1 MKNITCILDNLAKS
15 TRCFPEQRKSRHPK
29 TKDYLQLNAN
39 ARDFKIKE
47 AGNFLD
53 RCQLNT
59 DEIHDFIYERC
70 HDNKIVKIP
79 QRRKNA
85 VCQISEEEKLGMKIV
100 LKMYF
105 QQKRLKEFG
114 ML

>member
-1 MKNITCILDNLAKS
+1 MRLD
-15 TRCFPEQRKSRHPK
+15 T
-29 TKDYLQLNAN
+29 N
-39 ARDFKIKE
+39 ARDFKIRE

-53 RCQLNT
+53 RCKLNI
-59 DEIHDFIYERC
+59 DEIQDFIYERC

-85 VCQISEEEKLGMKIV
+85 VCQISEEEKIGMKIL
-100 LKMYF
+100 LKIYF

-114 ML
+114 MF

>member
-1 MKNITCILDNLAKS
+1 MKNITCILDNLVKS
-15 TRCFPEQRKSRHPK
+15 TRCFPEQRKTTHPK
-29 TKDYLQLNAN
+29 TNNYMRLNAN
-39 ARDFKIKE
+39 ARDFKIRE

-53 RCQLNT
+53 RCKLNI
-59 DEIHDFIYERC
+59 DEIQDFIYERC

-85 VCQISEEEKLGMKIV
+85 VCQISEEEKIGMKIL
-100 LKMYF
+100 LKIYF

-114 ML
+114 MF